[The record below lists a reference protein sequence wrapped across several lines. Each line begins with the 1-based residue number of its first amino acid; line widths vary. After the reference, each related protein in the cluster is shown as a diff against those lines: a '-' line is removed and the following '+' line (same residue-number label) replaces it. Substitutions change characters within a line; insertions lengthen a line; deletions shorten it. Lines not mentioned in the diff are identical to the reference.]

1 MKKIIY
7 LFLILAL
14 PLSAFAQTA
23 SNVVA
28 TQVGNTIEITYDL
41 DQPAQVTLLL
51 SLNGGAT
58 YSPTPKALTGDVGF
72 NIQPGHKKIIWNLF
86 SDDHNWE
93 IERARFKV
101 VALNMNKEFTL
112 GRISFTMIY
121 VEGGTF
127 TMGATSEQGRGTDKD
142 EKPAHQV
149 TLSDYYIGQTEVT
162 QDLWEEI
169 MGDVPLKKYNGS
181 KYPVSKVSW
190 EDCQKFIDKLN
201 IVFASQLSGKRFA
214 LPTEAQWEYAAR
226 GGKKSKGYKYSGSNT
241 VGNVAWYKDNSDQ
254 LSHPVGTKSAN
265 ELGIYDM
272 SGNVREWCSDR
283 FSWYTREPQT
293 NPTGGSTDED
303 RICRGGSWLEDEKS
317 CRVSYRHYEAP
328 DKKYSNIGLRLVIQ

>member
-7 LFLILAL
+7 LLLTLLL

-23 SNVVA
+23 SNVIA
-28 TQVGNTIEITYDL
+28 TQLGNTIEVTYDL

-58 YSPTPKALTGDVGF
+58 YSPTPKALTGDVGM
-72 NIQPGHKKIIWNLF
+72 NIQPGHKKIVWNLF

-181 KYPVSKVSW
+181 KYPVSMVSW

-201 IVFASQLSGKRFA
+201 RAFASQLGGKHFA

-226 GGKKSKGYKYSGSNT
+226 GGQKTKGYKYSGSNT
-241 VGNVAWYKDNSDQ
+241 VGSVAWYKDNNDQ
-254 LSHPVGTKSAN
+254 ITQVGIKAAN

-272 SGNVREWCSDR
+272 SGNVLEWCQD
-283 FSWYTREPQT
+283 WYGSYSSSPQT
-293 NPTGGSTDED
+293 NPTGVASGSD
-303 RICRGGSWLEDEKS
+303 RVMRGGSWVNDAKA
-317 CRVSYRHYEAP
+317 CRVSFRNYEAP
-328 DKKYSNIGLRLVIQ
+328 ESHYSNIGLRLVIQ